1 MSKRVERPGVRSGYD
16 RWSELYDKTPNPL
29 VALDRRHTIEVL
41 SPHRGQRIL
50 DAGCGTGAH
59 LTALAAAG
67 SRPVGLD
74 FSRGMLRVAQR
85 NNPHVPLAQADL
97 NRGFPVRRNGC
108 DAVLCALVSEHL
120 TNLRTFFLEALA
132 VLKRGGRFVFSA
144 FHPELAAAGIEAN
157 FEQNGVEYR
166 LGAERYTVA
175 DYLNHMDDAGFEMLC
190 CRHFRGDSAL
200 VEEVPGSSKYLDR
213 PLLLIIEA
221 IRPTRSA
228 V

>member
-1 MSKRVERPGVRSGYD
+1 MAKRVERPGVRSGYD
-16 RWSELYDKTPNPL
+16 RWSEVYDSTPNPL
-29 VALDRRHTIEVL
+29 VALDRRYTIEVL
-41 SPHRGQRIL
+41 KPDCGQKIL

-59 LTALAAAG
+59 LSALAATG

-74 FSRGMLRVAQR
+74 FSRGMLRVAR
-85 NNPHVPLAQADL
+85 RRNPHVLLAQADL
-97 NRGFPVRRNGC
+97 NGAFPMRRNCC

-120 TNLRTFFLEALA
+120 TNLRTFFREALA

-166 LGAERYTVA
+166 LGAERYGVA
-175 DYLNHMDDAGFEMLC
+175 DYLNYMDDAGFQVIR
-190 CRHFRGDSAL
+190 CRHFQGDSTLAA
-200 VEEVPGSSKYLDR
+200 EVPEASKYTDR

-221 IRPTRSA
+221 IRPSTA
-228 V
+228 

>member
-1 MSKRVERPGVRSGYD
+1 MTKRVERPGVRSGYD
-16 RWSELYDKTPNPL
+16 RWSDVYDNTPNPL
-29 VALDRRHTIEVL
+29 VALDRRLTIDVL
-41 SPHRGQRIL
+41 SPHRGQRVL

-74 FSRGMLRVAQR
+74 FSQGMLRVAR
-85 NNPHVPLAQADL
+85 RRNPHILLAQADL
-97 NRGFPVRRNGC
+97 NRAFPVRRNGF
-108 DAVLCALVSEHL
+108 DALLCALVSEHL

-166 LGAERYTVA
+166 LGAERYSV
-175 DYLNHMDDAGFEMLC
+175 DNYVNYMDDAGFDVIH

-200 VEEVPGSSKYLDR
+200 VDEVPGASKYLDR

-221 IRPTRSA
+221 IRPTRGA
-228 V
+228 A